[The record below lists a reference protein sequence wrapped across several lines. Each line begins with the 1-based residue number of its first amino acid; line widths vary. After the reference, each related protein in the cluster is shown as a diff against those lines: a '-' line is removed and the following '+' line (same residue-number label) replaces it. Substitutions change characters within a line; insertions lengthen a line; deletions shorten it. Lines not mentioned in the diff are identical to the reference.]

1 MATELAGRVGERGI
15 YLIWRAERRGREGG
29 WQGDGARLGC
39 PIRMREQAREMEED
53 KRIGILGRSVP
64 DLTNPRGRS
73 PNLASSWLDTRY
85 TGEERKKRKKKKT
98 ARQSVR

>member
-1 MATELAGRVGERGI
+1 
-15 YLIWRAERRGREGG
+15 
-29 WQGDGARLGC
+29 
-39 PIRMREQAREMEED
+39 MREQAREMEED

-85 TGEERKKRKKKKT
+85 TGEERKKRKKKKKT

>member
-1 MATELAGRVGERGI
+1 MEECAGD
-15 YLIWRAERRGREGG
+15 REEG
-29 WQGDGARLGC
+29 GARLGW
-39 PIRMREQAREMEED
+39 PIRMSEQAREMEED

-73 PNLASSWLDTRY
+73 PNLVSNWLDTRY
-85 TGEERKKRKKKKT
+85 TGEAEGGNNNKKRGRKKKT